1 MIANEQGTQT
11 YFQVQNS
18 SAAQKMPLRLT
29 ADAILPGY
37 SNVATWTGVETVNIG
52 SATAGFSTIYA
63 TTFSGTAT
71 DSQKLEVSGVSRS
84 ASTSA
89 TNNTIA
95 ARDGTGDITAN
106 VFNGTATSAQFA
118 DLAEKY
124 TSDADYE
131 PGTVVVF
138 GGEAEVTEC
147 KTFCDTR
154 LAGVV
159 STNPAHLMN
168 NTIEGVAIALKGRV
182 PCKVEGIVRKGDI
195 LVTGPVPGTATSL
208 KADSAHPSPHCVVGK
223 SLEDSD
229 DAGVKTIEVAV

>member
-71 DSQKLEVSGVSRS
+71 NSQTLEVSGVSRS

-138 GGEAEVTEC
+138 GGEAEVQNA
-147 KTFCDTR
+147 KHF
-154 LAGVV
+154 
-159 STNPAHLMN
+159 
-168 NTIEGVAIALKGRV
+168 
-182 PCKVEGIVRKGDI
+182 
-195 LVTGPVPGTATSL
+195 VTQ
-208 KADSAHPSPHCVVGK
+208 D
-223 SLEDSD
+223 
-229 DAGVKTIEVAV
+229 